1 MTQSTYANF
10 KEYKKSKTDDTAQ
23 VAKRLVNIF
32 RHLDFFGESY
42 EPVYNQMLQ
51 EASPTVLAILPSIT
65 GGDEVLE
72 YLDFLR
78 NKTSSDTPSEESTDY
93 LPSPGDIP
101 PFQTDYLLKDI
112 LEKQNILLEKQ
123 TEILEKLSGTIAPHK
138 EI

>member
-1 MTQSTYANF
+1 
-10 KEYKKSKTDDTAQ
+10 
-23 VAKRLVNIF
+23 
-32 RHLDFFGESY
+32 
-42 EPVYNQMLQ
+42 MLQ
-51 EASPTVLAILPSIT
+51 EASPTVLAVLPSIT

-78 NKTSSDTPSEESTDY
+78 NKTQSDTPSEESTDY
-93 LPSPGDIP
+93 LPAPGDIP

-123 TEILEKLSGTIAPHK
+123 TEILEKLSGSITPHK